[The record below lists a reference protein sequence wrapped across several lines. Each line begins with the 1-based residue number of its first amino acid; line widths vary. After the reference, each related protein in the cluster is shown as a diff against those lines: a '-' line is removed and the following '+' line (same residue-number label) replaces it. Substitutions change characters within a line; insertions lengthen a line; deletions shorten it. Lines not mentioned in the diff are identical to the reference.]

1 MVSKNSIGNRTMLLI
16 IGATFFSLTLYSGE
30 IIAALVKSNLLTINL
45 EEISDD
51 GESKNRKMLA
61 NRQLEEVTSKLLN
74 TEKSLL
80 DSSQELSKL
89 EMARKGLQSEKEK
102 LKQSIEKLKFELVD
116 QQNKKKLAENKKGKT
131 KSELELLKNENEQLK
146 EKISALDQVALE
158 KNKLESALNNLQKK
172 NRSLIEQVKSVP
184 DKEKLL
190 ERSEELKQKIVSLNE
205 QLTTQKMLIEG
216 YESNQQIQLNSI
228 NSPET
233 DSNDNYKK
241 LILDLQK
248 EHRDEI
254 GRLKNE
260 IARTEKYKGNFDELN
275 GIKVVFS
282 GFMGY
287 DLERKEI
294 IFMTREGQ
302 KIMMVQ
308 DNFTGTLVGECG
320 LPVISSENETRCAAT
335 IIARLLFH
343 KNGPIMKGLEIVEV
357 RKK

>member
-1 MVSKNSIGNRTMLLI
+1 MLLI
-16 IGATFFSLTLYSGE
+16 VGATFFSFTLYSGE
-30 IIAALVKSNLLTINL
+30 IIAALVRSNLISINL
-45 EEISDD
+45 EKISDD
-51 GESKNRKMLA
+51 VGSKNQKMIA
-61 NRQLEEVTSKLLN
+61 NQQLEAVTSKLEN
-74 TEKSLL
+74 AEKLLL
-80 DSSQELSKL
+80 DSNQELSKL
-89 EMARKGLQSEKEK
+89 EMTKNGVKSETEK

-131 KSELELLKNENEQLK
+131 ESDLKLLKNENEQLK
-146 EKISALDQVALE
+146 EKIKALDEVALE
-158 KNKLESALNNLQKK
+158 KNKLESAYNNLEKK
-172 NRSLIEQVKSVP
+172 NRNLMEEVKSVP

-228 NSPET
+228 SSSET

-241 LILDLQK
+241 LILDLKK
-248 EHRDEI
+248 EHRNEV
-254 GRLKNE
+254 GRLKSE
-260 IARTEKYKGNFDELN
+260 IARTEKYRVNFEELN